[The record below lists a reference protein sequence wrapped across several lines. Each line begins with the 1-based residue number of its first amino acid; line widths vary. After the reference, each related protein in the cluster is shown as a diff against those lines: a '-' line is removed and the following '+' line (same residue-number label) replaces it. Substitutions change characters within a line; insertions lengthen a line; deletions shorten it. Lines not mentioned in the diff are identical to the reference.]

1 MVGFKIVE
9 VKKKK
14 MRKIIQNKSI
24 DESIPGIG
32 ELMRIAVAM
41 DSTNALRIDD
51 GKWEAVKEFYDQ
63 ENCRMIKRIAV
74 CSFKKNEEGKF
85 VAKCVS
91 PDLKVVVI
99 GKKRDITNII
109 LLRSMLSVGYRFR
122 KRK

>member
-1 MVGFKIVE
+1 

-14 MRKIIQNKSI
+14 MRKIIQNKSSE
-24 DESIPGIG
+24 ESIPGIG

-63 ENCRMIKRIAV
+63 ENCRMVKRIAV
-74 CSFKKNEEGKF
+74 CSFKKNDEGKF

>member
-14 MRKIIQNKSI
+14 MRKIIQNKSSE
-24 DESIPGIG
+24 ESIPGIG

-63 ENCRMIKRIAV
+63 ENCRMVKRIAV

-85 VAKCVS
+85 VAKCAS

>member
-14 MRKIIQNKSI
+14 MRKIIQNKSSE
-24 DESIPGIG
+24 ESIPGIG

-63 ENCRMIKRIAV
+63 ENCRMVKRIAV
-74 CSFKKNEEGKF
+74 CSFKKNDEGKF